1 MVTHASRTSQVMPVM
16 VRTLRITLRA
26 LKRVFVGLGRGIKA
40 IFWGLYRQDCL
51 GLAAQVAYSALF
63 SLFPFLL
70 LLNALV
76 AYVPGGDRVGDWLL
90 GGLRNLVSIDSRLYE
105 IVKENV
111 FFEVGALSATLLSL
125 GVILTLWSASG
136 AVMVLLKATQR
147 AYELEETRSW
157 QRRRSVS
164 VLWAVAGAVVIPVGV
179 LLLVFGHWIG
189 DAIAERAGTY
199 SAAHILWI
207 GLRWPVVFVLL
218 VGVLAVFF
226 RHGSSVKHKW
236 YGVLPGSVFSV
247 AGIMAVSVGLSW
259 FLGQRIYEVRWL
271 TYGVIGTVIVLLFWA
286 FLIGLMVLIGAQ
298 VNAVVGRAV
307 EGRKATNAGCA
318 AGQASGGELVESPH
332 DD

>member
-1 MVTHASRTSQVMPVM
+1 MATCSSRITQVMPVLA
-16 VRTLRITLRA
+16 RTFRITLRV
-26 LKRVFVGLGRGIKA
+26 LKRIFVGLGTGIKA

-76 AYVPGGDRVGDWLL
+76 AYVPSGDRVGDWLL
-90 GGLRNLVSIDSRLYE
+90 GGLRNLVSMDSRLYE

-125 GVILTLWSASG
+125 GVLLTLWSASG
-136 AVMVLLKATQR
+136 AVMVLLKAIQR
-147 AYELEETRSW
+147 AYELRETRSW

-189 DAIAERAGTY
+189 EAIAERAGTH
-199 SAAHILWI
+199 SAAHVLWI
-207 GLRWPVVFVLL
+207 GLRWPVVFLLL
-218 VGVLAVFF
+218 VGVLGVFF
-226 RHGSSVKHKW
+226 RHGSSVKHRW

-259 FLGQRIYEVRWL
+259 FLSQRIYEVRWL

-298 VNAVVGRAV
+298 VNAVVCRAV
-307 EGRKATNAGCA
+307 EGRKATKASRA
-318 AGQASGGELVESPH
+318 AERASGGELVESPH

>member
-1 MVTHASRTSQVMPVM
+1 MPVM
-16 VRTLRITLRA
+16 VRVLRLTLRA
-26 LKRVFVGLGRGIKA
+26 LKGIFVGLGRGIKD

-125 GVILTLWSASG
+125 GVLLTLWSASG
-136 AVMVLLKATQR
+136 AVMVLLKAIQR

-189 DAIAERAGTY
+189 EAIAARAGTH
-199 SAAHILWI
+199 SAAHVLWI
-207 GLRWPVVFVLL
+207 GLRWPVVFLL
-218 VGVLAVFF
+218 LAGVLGVFF
-226 RHGSSVKHKW
+226 RHGSSVKHRW

-247 AGIMAVSVGLSW
+247 GGIMGVSVWLSW
-259 FLGQRIYEVRWL
+259 FLSQGIYEVRWL

-298 VNAVVGRAV
+298 VNAVVCRAV
-307 EGRKATNAGCA
+307 EVRKATKAGCA
-318 AGQASGGELVESPH
+318 AEQASGGELVESPH
-332 DD
+332 DE